1 MNKNP
6 LLKKIIVAINGSES
20 SVQAAMYA
28 IMLAKQ
34 YSLALKAVYVADTDT
49 VKFLTSSKLLVT
61 EEKES
66 YENDLKRDGKT
77 YLEYVKN
84 LAKSKGIEI
93 ETELR
98 QGSVWAEIIKAAD
111 EVSADMILLGGHE
124 SKDRLKVIESRARRS
139 VAATAR
145 SEIVN
150 YAHCPV
156 LVIHKPQIEAL
167 FKIF

>member
-124 SKDRLKVIESRARRS
+124 SKDRLKVIESRTRRS

>member
-28 IMLAKQ
+28 VMLAKQ
-34 YSLALKAVYVADTDT
+34 YSLALRAVYVVDTAT
-49 VKFLTSSKLLVT
+49 IKFLTSSKFLVS
-61 EEKES
+61 EEKDS
-66 YENDLKRDGKT
+66 YETDLRRDGKT

-84 LAKSKGIEI
+84 LAKSKGMEI

-98 QGSVWAEIIKAAD
+98 EGSVWAEIIKTAD
-111 EVSADMILLGGHE
+111 DFSADMILLGGHE
-124 SKDRLKVIESRARRS
+124 TKDKLKIIESQPHRS
-139 VAATAR
+139 AAATAR

>member
-1 MNKNP
+1 MSKNP
-6 LLKKIIVAINGSES
+6 FLKKIIVAINGSES
-20 SVQAAMYA
+20 SVQAAMYG

-34 YSLALKAVYVADTDT
+34 YSLSLKAVFVADTDT
-49 VKFLTSSKLLVT
+49 VKFLASSKLLGS
-61 EEKES
+61 EEKSS

-84 LAKSKGIEI
+84 LAKSKGMEI

-98 QGSVWAEIIKAAD
+98 EGSVWAEIIKAAD

-124 SKDRLKVIESRARRS
+124 TKNKLKVLQARTHRS

-156 LVIHKPQIEAL
+156 LVIHKPHIEAL